1 MARGPA
7 KKRRRESSPPAADA
21 ASGGRKLLT
30 GEDVEVSAICTGCT
44 VDTDEAYRIAAE
56 GGWFAGD
63 GLGAWVYDFLGFAM
77 LKVAAH
83 DPGRDQA
90 IFGLISIPSIVH
102 RMVANA
108 SGWLV
113 RSSMFLLICGEVGA

>member
-7 KKRRRESSPPAADA
+7 KKRRRESSPPAAGA

-30 GEDVEVSAICTGCT
+30 GEHVEVSAICTDRA
-44 VDTDEAYRIAAE
+44 VITDEAHRIAAE
-56 GGWFAGD
+56 GGWFAG
-63 GLGAWVYDFLGFAM
+63 GWAGCLGFAM
-77 LKVAAH
+77 LKVAAR
-83 DPGRDQA
+83 DQGRDQA
-90 IFGLISIPSIVH
+90 IFGLISIPSIGH

-108 SGWLV
+108 SGWLVV

>member
-63 GLGAWVYDFLGFAM
+63 GLGAWVYGFLGFAM

-90 IFGLISIPSIVH
+90 IFGLISIQSIVH

-108 SGWLV
+108 SRRLV
-113 RSSMFLLICGEVGA
+113 IRSSMFFFC